1 MKTLVNLLIRL
12 LGVCL
17 FVFGLGFWL
26 PLLTGTTWVEGILV
40 LSISVVAVYL
50 GVSWPFPEPGS
61 SGSKKLRFWRL
72 RHWKRAPGRLS
83 IDPWLAF

>member
-1 MKTLVNLLIRL
+1 MGELLSQLIKALVNQSLDL
-12 LGVCL
+12 CL

-50 GVSWPFPEPGS
+50 GGVMAFSRTQL
-61 SGSKKLRFWRL
+61 K
-72 RHWKRAPGRLS
+72 WK
-83 IDPWLAF
+83 

>member
-1 MKTLVNLLIRL
+1 MTMKTLVNLLIRL

-17 FVFGLGFWL
+17 FVFGLEFWL

-50 GVSWPFPEPGS
+50 GGVMAFS
-61 SGSKKLRFWRL
+61 RTRL
-72 RHWKRAPGRLS
+72 KWK
-83 IDPWLAF
+83 

>member
-1 MKTLVNLLIRL
+1 MTMKTLVNLLIRL

-40 LSISVVAVYL
+40 LSISVIAVYL
-50 GVSWPFPEPGS
+50 GGVMAFS
-61 SGSKKLRFWRL
+61 RTRL
-72 RHWKRAPGRLS
+72 KWK
-83 IDPWLAF
+83 

>member
-1 MKTLVNLLIRL
+1 MTMKTLVNLLIRL

-17 FVFGLGFWL
+17 FVIGLGFWL

-50 GVSWPFPEPGS
+50 GECHGLFQNP
-61 SGSKKLRFWRL
+61 
-72 RHWKRAPGRLS
+72 A
-83 IDPWLAF
+83 

>member
-26 PLLTGTTWVEGILV
+26 PCSRTPGSGILV

-50 GVSWPFPEPGS
+50 GGVMAFPEPGS
-61 SGSKKLRFWRL
+61 SGSKKLRPWVGTG
-72 RHWKRAPGRLS
+72 RAPGGSLS
-83 IDPWLAF
+83 PLGHSSAPDF